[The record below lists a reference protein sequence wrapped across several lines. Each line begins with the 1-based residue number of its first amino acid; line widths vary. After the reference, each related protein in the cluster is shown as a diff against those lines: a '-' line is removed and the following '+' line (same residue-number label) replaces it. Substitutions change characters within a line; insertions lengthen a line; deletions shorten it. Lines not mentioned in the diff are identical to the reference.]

1 MVPPASS
8 TRKGHQS
15 ETTRNG
21 VDRLSYRLP
30 IDALSEGGRGRF
42 GAMSGWQR
50 HVGGLVAAGA
60 VAVGIGMGLGAC
72 SSSSND
78 DAGTTTT
85 TVATATT
92 NTTGTSPS
100 GTAGPGTSLPA
111 TSAPGT
117 SAGPAPTPTPAPT
130 VTTAPAPAPTT
141 PEEFAAELYRAWRT
155 GDADAAA
162 KVASPEAVQS
172 LFAFEP
178 ADFTLQDCQGAA
190 GSTICTYT
198 AGVGS
203 IEMRVR
209 NATGGLPVL
218 VTSVKVTP
226 S

>member
-1 MVPPASS
+1 VLELVE
-8 TRKGHQS
+8 RRCGHHHD
-15 ETTRNG
+15 
-21 VDRLSYRLP
+21 DRRHRDDQHDRHLSLRH
-30 IDALSEGGRGRF
+30 GRAGHVAA
-42 GAMSGWQR
+42 GNLGTR
-50 HVGGLVAAGA
+50 HVGWP
-60 VAVGIGMGLGAC
+60 C
-72 SSSSND
+72 
-78 DAGTTTT
+78 T
-85 TVATATT
+85 
-92 NTTGTSPS
+92 
-100 GTAGPGTSLPA
+100 
-111 TSAPGT
+111 
-117 SAGPAPTPTPAPT
+117 TPTPAPT